1 MDELRRRRTVIF
13 SQVAA
18 HRCRRTALVL
28 FAVVILAW
36 GLNWTVVKL
45 TLESVAPLWMI
56 AIRSGLAAA
65 VLLATIVLTVLALI
79 FEGLPVT
86 VRNTRPVLLFGHGG
100 VFGVALD
107 YWALAMII
115 GGIAIGTIGRPRN
128 CG

>member
-1 MDELRRRRTVIF
+1 M
-13 SQVAA
+13 
-18 HRCRRTALVL
+18 
-28 FAVVILAW
+28 
-36 GLNWTVVKL
+36 NWTLVKL
-45 TLESVAPLWMI
+45 TLESVAPLSMI
-56 AIRSGLAAA
+56 AIRSGLPAA

-100 VFGVALD
+100 VFGVALA

-128 CG
+128 SA